1 MEDNDMSE
9 NNNEVVT
16 EGIEVVETTEV
27 ENIECECRE
36 TTPEVEAQPEE
47 LPPPTMEGESLA
59 AKYEELD
66 ARNKKWKNFWDKVT
80 TGILIFLMASPF
92 LILGYIF
99 MWFITK

>member
-1 MEDNDMSE
+1 MSE
-9 NNNEVVT
+9 NNNEVIT
-16 EGIEVVETTEV
+16 EGATEVVEAVEI
-27 ENIECECRE
+27 ENIECEC
-36 TTPEVEAQPEE
+36 TDATAEVEAQPEE

-66 ARNKKWKNFWDKVT
+66 AKNKKWKRIWDKIT

>member
-1 MEDNDMSE
+1 MSE

-36 TTPEVEAQPEE
+36 TTPEVEAQSEE

>member
-1 MEDNDMSE
+1 MSE
-9 NNNEVVT
+9 NNNEVIT
-16 EGIEVVETTEV
+16 EGMAEEVETTEV
-27 ENIECECRE
+27 ENIECTE
-36 TTPEVEAQPEE
+36 TTTEVEAQPEE

-66 ARNKKWKNFWDKVT
+66 AKNKKWKRIWDKVT